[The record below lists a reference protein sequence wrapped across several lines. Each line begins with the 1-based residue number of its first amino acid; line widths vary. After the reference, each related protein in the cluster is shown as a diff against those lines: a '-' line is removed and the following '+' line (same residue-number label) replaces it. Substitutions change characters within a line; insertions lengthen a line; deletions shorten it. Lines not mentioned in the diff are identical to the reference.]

1 MTAAHFQP
9 AAVFVLS
16 GTDSRRFWIMLGV
29 SLALHV
35 VCVVFLGVRLSA
47 SSQTPLA
54 SYEVALVSLSQ
65 PQPVSQP
72 PAPEPPKE
80 NKPPMAQKAPAPKPA
95 PPQSQS
101 RSAAAVREALR
112 GMALPPEA
120 PSLTESLP
128 ANTAPRQE
136 PKRLREEIDNLL
148 AKLAVP
154 APASPAKT
162 VSPPVPAP
170 GKPVVT
176 EDLRRQL
183 QELQRL
189 PAPPAEPAPV
199 AKAATVP
206 APMLKRPTTNLDVPG
221 IASGSSLYLAQV
233 QNMISS
239 HWQAPNVGDFA
250 QLEGLQV
257 TVRFRLHRS
266 GKVTDVAIESSS
278 GNEYYDLSG
287 KRAVLSADPLPPFP
301 KGMREPYLDAH
312 FRFVLGGQAG

>member
-1 MTAAHFQP
+1 MTAAHLQP
-9 AAVFVLS
+9 AALFALS
-16 GTDSRRFWIMLGV
+16 GTDSRRFWTMLGV

-35 VCVVFLGVRLSA
+35 FSVVFFGVRFSA
-47 SSQTPLA
+47 SYQTPLA

-65 PQPVSQP
+65 PRPVAQ

-80 NKPPMAQKAPAPKPA
+80 SKPAMAQKAPAPKS
-95 PPQSQS
+95 PPPGQS
-101 RSAAAVREALR
+101 RSTAAVREALR

-128 ANTAPRQE
+128 ANTAKRQE

-162 VSPPVPAP
+162 VSPDSTPTKPA
-170 GKPVVT
+170 VT

-183 QELQRL
+183 QELQR
-189 PAPPAEPAPV
+189 PPVSPTETPV
-199 AKAATVP
+199 ARAATVP
-206 APMLKRPTTNLDVPG
+206 TPMLKRPTTNLDVPG

-239 HWQAPNVGDFA
+239 HWQAPNVGDFT
-250 QLEGLQV
+250 QLDGLQV

-301 KGMREPYLDAH
+301 KGMTEPYLDAH